1 LYFGGEVVSYIEPND
16 IHLVTWDTAD
26 NQTTRVELREKDHTT
41 DKSND
46 SRWCLE
52 SELVEF
58 ENNANNATNNDE
70 NDGNNDVME
79 VNDDE
84 DNKEESLEKKD
95 TNITTNADVLVFED
109 ESAKHLEPSEPII
122 IPDNSS
128 VNLNSDMSIGE
139 AMALVEDMQNKSGSN
154 INDTQTNTNNTDDF
168 A

>member
-1 LYFGGEVVSYIEPND
+1 MSYIEPND

-52 SELVEF
+52 TELAEF
-58 ENNANNATNNDE
+58 ENNANNANNNEE
-70 NDGNNDVME
+70 NETGDDVMDIKDE
-79 VNDDE
+79 E
-84 DNKEESLEKKD
+84 DNKEESLEK
-95 TNITTNADVLVFED
+95 NGPNLATNADVLVFED
-109 ESAKHLEPSEPII
+109 ESDKPLETSAPII

-139 AMALVEDMQNKSGSN
+139 AMALVEDMQNKTET
-154 INDTQTNTNNTDDF
+154 IPVNDD
-168 A
+168 AV